1 MAYVRI
7 IIAIPMLFLGLYRMV
22 MMSANHADIF
32 NLIITLVLLVLGYLV
47 AAKGIKE
54 LRARKE

>member
-7 IIAIPMLFLGLYRMV
+7 IIATPMLFLGLYRLV
-22 MMSANHADIF
+22 MMQFSLSDIF
-32 NLIITLVLLVLGYLV
+32 NSIVTLVLLVLGYLV

-54 LRARKE
+54 LRARKK